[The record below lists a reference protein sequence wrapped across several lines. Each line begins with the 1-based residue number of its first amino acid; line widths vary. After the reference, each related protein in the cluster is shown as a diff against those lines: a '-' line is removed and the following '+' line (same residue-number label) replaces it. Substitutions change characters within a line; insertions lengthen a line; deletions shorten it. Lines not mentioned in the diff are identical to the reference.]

1 MLKHETAKHIQY
13 YCILTQQMGK
23 KLNPVSLSWT
33 ACLLFFQIK
42 VTSLFK
48 GKKMGFSK
56 RPAID
61 HCSIWN
67 TFFLIY
73 TEQPRTSFI
82 PGKKAAFIGFDQSLM
97 WTVFIALNGSMYL
110 LPLASMWFL
119 INTKYLKF
127 INPQVWPTL
136 YCMLLLVQSALFRLQ
151 PGKTEGYSNLNLG
164 VILTADLRILAI
176 PFAKT
181 NSSIHIGIKNKH
193 INKAFEHI
201 LMENEQDVLGPK
213 NCGLWSICHRVTH

>member
-1 MLKHETAKHIQY
+1 
-13 YCILTQQMGK
+13 
-23 KLNPVSLSWT
+23 
-33 ACLLFFQIK
+33 
-42 VTSLFK
+42 
-48 GKKMGFSK
+48 
-56 RPAID
+56 
-61 HCSIWN
+61 
-67 TFFLIY
+67 
-73 TEQPRTSFI
+73 
-82 PGKKAAFIGFDQSLM
+82 
-97 WTVFIALNGSMYL
+97 
-110 LPLASMWFL
+110 
-119 INTKYLKF
+119 
-127 INPQVWPTL
+127 
-136 YCMLLLVQSALFRLQ
+136 MLLLVQSALFRLQ